1 MGVLDSYAIDN
12 FVIDGAGYKIG
23 DELLPDKYTKS
34 LLNAWYIGDDFDFIG
49 MDSSN
54 IYLFEIAPGSGS
66 GEYLYKISLS
76 DFITQHT
83 NVFYGTRF
91 MLSTNYLHFLGT
103 GSYGFYEEYNKSDLS
118 LYYSD
123 RPGNYGQRGED
134 MELGSGNVSV
144 VVGWH
149 YYDEYA
155 ETYDFYIDYKYLG
168 TWKYCPLERF
178 SSNYDFCVCASGSYA
193 FGFVKQYGN
202 TEFYKVDG
210 STNSIVLTKLL
221 SYEICDVTVL
231 SGYIFAFTAS
241 SVLKFDLNGNLVSS
255 IARACTLLYNDG
267 SYLYC
272 KESTNKIIRLDS
284 NLNVNWECTLNNTL
298 IGACRSGSNFAILER
313 INTNSK
319 ISLFN
324 TGTNIPEEKITIIA

>member
-1 MGVLDSYAIDN
+1 MGEAI
-12 FVIDGAGYKIG
+12 ITRRGGGYNVG

-34 LLNAWYIGDDFDFIG
+34 LLNTWYIRNDFDFIG
-49 MDSSN
+49 MDNSN
-54 IYLFEIAPGSGS
+54 IYLFEIAHNISD
-66 GEYLYKISLS
+66 GEYLYRISLS
-76 DFITQHT
+76 NFTTRHTT
-83 NVFYGTRF
+83 NVFYGSKF
-91 MLSTNYLHFLGT
+91 MLSTNYLHFFGT
-103 GSYGFYEEYNKSDLS
+103 GSYGFYNEYNKSDLS
-118 LYYSD
+118 LNYSD
-123 RPGNYGQRGED
+123 NPVSYGQRGKD

-149 YYDEYA
+149 DYDEYA
-155 ETYDFYIDYKYLG
+155 ENYDFYIDYKYSG
-168 TWKYCPLERF
+168 KWKFCPLERF
-178 SSNYDFCVCASGSYA
+178 GSNYDFCVCASGSYA
-193 FGFVKQYGN
+193 FGFIKRYGD
-202 TEFYKVDG
+202 TKFYKVDG
-210 STNSIVLTKLL
+210 YDNSTVLTKSL
-221 SYEICDVTVL
+221 SYEISDATVL

-284 NLNVNWECTLNNTL
+284 NLNVNWERTLNNML

-313 INTNSK
+313 VSGNSK